1 MFNAVK
7 NNGLISKT
15 IFKKKLPASKTSH
28 LLQRIGKYAVRESKL
43 ARMKKTCFGPRGKS
57 SATKATQ
64 RMTCVII
71 DLRQFCLQSAGE
83 DAAGGDL
90 CGDHSPRYSVLLEW
104 HGAGEAHELSH
115 CCQSAAGR
123 MS

>member
-15 IFKKKLPASKTSH
+15 IKKKKLPSSKTSH

-43 ARMKKTCFGPRGKS
+43 ACMKKTCFGPRGKS

-71 DLRQFCLQSAGE
+71 DLGQFCLQSAGE

-90 CGDHSPRYSVLLEW
+90 CGDHSPRVLCPVRVAW
-104 HGAGEAHELSH
+104 GWGST
-115 CCQSAAGR
+115 
-123 MS
+123 